1 MVDSFLSIHKPNG
14 LIPQIGDNDS
24 ARLHKISSFK
34 ETNELDHSHIF
45 AVGGEI
51 FKNKKFKSLGQ
62 KFKVESNIIAGDFN
76 EKIIFLRIIK
86 IQIVDFLKIL
96 ALVFLKIRR
105 HGFQLLV
112 VLTGKIN

>member
-45 AVGGEI
+45 AVGAKYSKI
-51 FKNKKFKSLGQ
+51 KNLNPWVRNSRLNQTLLPAISMK
-62 KFKVESNIIAGDFN
+62 
-76 EKIIFLRIIK
+76 KIIFLRIIK